1 MKNIIVY
8 YDGVN
13 RFSAFAYE
21 KIFEWFRQV
30 YEYERFLEGILDEI
44 FSIDTS
50 PDSETDLLIYDIWE
64 EVKSLM
70 TVYDYFQKKND
81 DVNMEIVSKEMIDTI
96 EHVIINSKNSVAYFK
111 KYYEKELTEIPF
123 YE

>member
-8 YDGVN
+8 YDGAN
-13 RFSAFAYE
+13 RFSAFTYE

-50 PDSETDLLIYDIWE
+50 PDDETDLLIYDIWE
-64 EVKSLM
+64 EVKNLM

-96 EHVIINSKNSVAYFK
+96 EHAIINSKNSVAYFK